1 MPSFGAG
8 LYDNLTSVRGVSR
21 LFEDIARTVADIL
34 QEGRLLDI
42 GTGPGRLLAEF
53 NRQIPKLELF
63 GLDIS
68 ASMLKVAAKNLEH
81 VGNVDLKLRNIVHT
95 DYQDDFFDC
104 MVSSGSFYN
113 WDKPVEGLNEVY
125 RILKPGRKAFIFET
139 CKDHDKSVLKQRLN
153 ENLRGYGAVRR
164 LVSKHFL
171 KKQLRMSYSLAE
183 FHTLVKQSKFQDTYA
198 IEPAELGNLPVYVRI
213 ELRKV

>member
-1 MPSFGAG
+1 MKTRGEQQYINMPSFGAG

-21 LFEDIARTVADIL
+21 LFEDIARTVADVL

-81 VGNVDLKLRNIVHT
+81 VANVDLKLGNIVHT

-125 RILKPGRKAFIFET
+125 RILKPGRKAFMGQ
-139 CKDHDKSVLKQRLN
+139 KSGSAARLFGWN
-153 ENLRGYGAVRR
+153 RAATARRASSALGARPC
-164 LVSKHFL
+164 SSYPPA
-171 KKQLRMSYSLAE
+171 RMSGQTSSGTCGAWRPGSY
-183 FHTLVKQSKFQDTYA
+183 
-198 IEPAELGNLPVYVRI
+198 
-213 ELRKV
+213 